1 MATDILNDAYDNL
14 VAKLQ
19 AISGLRVSSDPRNIN
34 PPTVFVQAP
43 SATLNT
49 NGVYRVEFGVQ
60 VIGLGY
66 GDRQNLD
73 KLLELVDKIRVERI
87 GLTAAI
93 PTTVTIGQQEF
104 AAYDLTIA
112 TKIGP

>member
-1 MATDILNDAYDNL
+1 MVDRHQKAS
-14 VAKLQ
+14 K
-19 AISGLRVSSDPRNIN
+19 PRT
-34 PPTVFVQAP
+34 PPESRP
-43 SATLNT
+43 
-49 NGVYRVEFGVQ
+49 
-60 VIGLGY
+60 
-66 GDRQNLD
+66 
-73 KLLELVDKIRVERI
+73 RI